1 MKHFQQQVASS
12 HRFLPIA
19 SAHSTCLQSP
29 VLHLLLWGPEA
40 ASCGATSYTPWN
52 TLYRYNW
59 SVVTFSVISWEPAYL
74 VLRALSSTAI
84 FFAFWIAK
92 MKPITNRKTSSDL
105 LAASRIHGLGWEIFF
120 GCRVNQPEPQ
130 PLPHAQKIQTQTRGG
145 EGGKQQLFLN
155 SFKSTF
161 REDAELI
168 TSSTALKKTSG
179 GTKEEI
185 QDCISPL
192 KQLQWWMACSQCCFT
207 VDSTKSEIWRGLMTS
222 GVSLDC

>member
-19 SAHSTCLQSP
+19 STRSPCLQSP
-29 VLHLLLWGPEA
+29 VLHLLLWGPDT

-74 VLRALSSTAI
+74 VLCALSSTVI
-84 FFAFWIAK
+84 FFCILDSKDETYNQQEDIFRPFSCKQDSWAW
-92 MKPITNRKTSSDL
+92 MRDL
-105 LAASRIHGLGWEIFF
+105 LWLQSKPTRTPTSASHPGKYRHRHG
-120 GCRVNQPEPQ
+120 
-130 PLPHAQKIQTQTRGG
+130 
-145 EGGKQQLFLN
+145 GGKQKLFLN

-179 GTKEEI
+179 GKKEEI

-207 VDSTKSEIWRGLMTS
+207 VDSTKWEIWRGLMTS